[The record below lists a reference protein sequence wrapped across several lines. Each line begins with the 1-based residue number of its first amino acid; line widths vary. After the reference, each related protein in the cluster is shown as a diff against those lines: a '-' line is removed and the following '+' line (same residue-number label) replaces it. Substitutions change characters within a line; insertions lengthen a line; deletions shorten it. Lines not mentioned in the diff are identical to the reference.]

1 MSVEVYKAIC
11 AVMGKLAVTGISKD
25 STNTFD
31 KYKFRGIDAVY
42 NTLAPLLA
50 EAGLLV
56 LPRVLERH
64 SEERVSEKNKA
75 LFYVTVKMELDFV
88 AASDGSKHTICAYG
102 EAMDRGDKAT
112 NKAMTAAYK
121 YALFE
126 AFCIP
131 TEGSDDADRESH
143 EVEPR
148 VAHGTPSGGVWESL
162 SEEAQAY
169 LVQQVETARERL
181 SIGDAAGAVEFMD
194 SLGLDA
200 DEKVAI
206 WTRFGFKRTRSAMK
220 RTMNIKPGVNVMARD
235 GINKVI
241 LVGNLGA
248 DPEVRC
254 CGGR

>member
-1 MSVEVYKAIC
+1 MEVYKAIC
-11 AVMGKLAVTGISKD
+11 TVMGELAVTGISKD

-42 NTLAPLLA
+42 NTLAPILSK
-50 EAGLLV
+50 AGLLV

-75 LFYVTVKMELDFV
+75 LFYVTVKMEIDFV

-131 TEGSDDADRESH
+131 TEGSEDADKESH

-148 VAHGTPSGGVWESL
+148 IVHGTPTGGVWESL
-162 SEEAQAY
+162 SEEAQGY
-169 LVQQVETARERL
+169 LVEQVTTARERITL
-181 SIGDAAGAVEFMD
+181 GDVHGAVEFLD

-206 WTRFGFKRTRSAMK
+206 WTRFDSKERSAMK
-220 RTMNIKPGVNVMARD
+220 RAQTK
-235 GINKVI
+235 
-241 LVGNLGA
+241 LGDTA
-248 DPEVRC
+248 H
-254 CGGR
+254 G

>member
-1 MSVEVYKAIC
+1 MEVYKAIC
-11 AVMGKLAVTGISKD
+11 AVMGELAKQGIAKD
-25 STNTFD
+25 QTNTFD

-42 NTLAPLLA
+42 NTLAPILYQS
-50 EAGLLV
+50 GLLV
-56 LPRVLERH
+56 LPRVLERQC
-64 SEERVSEKNKA
+64 EERVSKENKA
-75 LFYVTVKMELDFV
+75 VFYVTVKMEIDFV

-131 TEGSDDADRESH
+131 TEGSADADAESH

-148 VAHGTPSGGVWESL
+148 VGRPTDGVWESL
-162 SEEAQAY
+162 SEEAQEY
-169 LVQQVETARERL
+169 LAKQVETTRERL
-181 SIGDAAGAVEFMD
+181 AIDDVAGAVAFLD

-206 WTRFGFKRTRSAMK
+206 WTRFDSKERSAMK
-220 RTMNIKPGVNVMARD
+220 RAMNKREA
-235 GINKVI
+235 
-241 LVGNLGA
+241 A
-248 DPEVRC
+248 
-254 CGGR
+254 

>member
-1 MSVEVYKAIC
+1 MSVEVYKAIG
-11 AVMGKLAVTGISKD
+11 AVMADLAATGIAKD
-25 STNTFD
+25 QTNTFD
-31 KYKFRGIDAVY
+31 KYKFRGIDSVY
-42 NTLAPLLA
+42 NTLAPILSKH
-50 EAGLLV
+50 GLLV
-56 LPRVLERH
+56 LPRVMERH

-75 LFYVTVKMELDFV
+75 IFYVTIKMELDFV

-126 AFCIP
+126 SFCIP

-148 VAHGTPSGGVWESL
+148 QAHGTPSGGVWEAL
-162 SEEAQAY
+162 GEEAQEY
-169 LVQQVETARERL
+169 LTTQVATARERL
-181 SIGDAAGAVEFMD
+181 GLGDVAGAVEFLD

-206 WTRFGFKRTRSAMK
+206 WTRFDSKERSAMK
-220 RTMNIKPGVNVMARD
+220 RAMANQGER
-235 GINKVI
+235 N
-241 LVGNLGA
+241 A
-248 DPEVRC
+248 A
-254 CGGR
+254 